1 VLPAILGY
9 SPHTTVRISYV
20 PSLEDQKT
28 AWDFIHF
35 RGFLG
40 AKMSLQF
47 IWQGYD
53 SILAAPLV
61 LDMVRL
67 AVLAKRRGEAGLMP
81 QLAPFFKSPLGVDK
95 HAFADQMQMLAD
107 YASNLEQDVRS
118 GAVRSTSP
126 TSTD

>member
-1 VLPAILGY
+1 MLPAILGY
-9 SPHTTVRISYV
+9 SPHTTVSIDYV

-40 AKMSLQF
+40 AAMSLQF

-67 AVLAKRRGEAGLMP
+67 AVLAARRGEGGLMP
-81 QLAPFFKSPLGVDK
+81 HLAPFFKDPVGVEK
-95 HAFADQMQMLAD
+95 HALSDQMQMLVD
-107 YASNLEQDVRS
+107 YASNLERNA
-118 GAVRSTSP
+118 AVSKSTAKTP
-126 TSTD
+126 GTP